1 MRSVGYTMKR
11 QLMNAVAGALTLSIA
26 LGAGGAAGAAART
39 LPPVRPAAAGYRLA
53 DDKQAASDRM
63 RAKGKARVGG
73 NVRVAGQTG
82 TLAGATFTAAGAG
95 RAAVQTLDAARVTL
109 TGCVIRKQGT
119 GAAVL
124 AGSPSTVALNGC
136 AITTDG
142 GGHGIVADGPGSDVR
157 VANSTIRT
165 AAGSHAAL
173 ADGGRITLEN
183 VNVAGGGLRGGRLTV
198 YGGTIAANGS
208 PVLQSDGLIT
218 VHGATG
224 TTAGNTTAGSTKA
237 GSTTAAAL
245 IDGPHAIDAIDTDL
259 TGPAGVLFTGTA
271 GTAGTAY
278 TASQRTAGTA
288 SYRMSGGSLTAT
300 AGAAFEVRGATV
312 RVSVKGGAAVTTGD
326 GALARVSDGG
336 ALTLTASGQ
345 GLRGDVI
352 TAGDSSAALTLRH
365 GSTLTGTIIN
375 GALELDA
382 DSTWYVTGD
391 SVLTRL
397 TGATS
402 GIVSNGHAVRL
413 ADGTVLIPQNG
424 NHLSL

>member
-1 MRSVGYTMKR
+1 LRYRSGAVRSFCYTMKR

-39 LPPVRPAAAGYRLA
+39 LPAVRPAAAGYRLA
-53 DDKQAASDRM
+53 DDKQAASERM
-63 RAKGKARVGG
+63 RAKSNGRTGG

-82 TLAGATFTAAGAG
+82 TVAGATFTAAGAG
-95 RAAVQTLDAARVTL
+95 QAAVHTLDAARVTL

-119 GAAVL
+119 GAAVR
-124 AGSPSTVALNGC
+124 AGSPSMVALNGC

-142 GGHGIVADGPGSDVR
+142 GADGIVADGPGSDVR

-165 AAGSHAAL
+165 AAGTHAAL
-173 ADGGRITLEN
+173 AAGSGRITLEN
-183 VNVAGGGLRGGRLTV
+183 VNVAGGGLRGGRLAV
-198 YGGTIAANGS
+198 YGGTIAADGS

-224 TTAGNTTAGSTKA
+224 TAGASTA
-237 GSTTAAAL
+237 AAAL

-259 TGPAGVLFTGTA
+259 TGPAGVLFTASGETA
-271 GTAGTAY
+271 GTVA
-278 TASQRTAGTA
+278 QRTAGTA

-300 AGAAFEVRGATV
+300 AGAAFEARGAAA
-312 RVSVKGGAAVTTGD
+312 RVSVKGGAAITASD
-326 GALARVSDGG
+326 GVLARVGG
-336 ALTLTASGQ
+336 GGTLTLSASGQ

-352 TAGDSSAALTLRH
+352 AAGGSSAALALRH
-365 GSTLTGTIIN
+365 GSTLTGTIVN
-375 GALELDA
+375 GALKLDA
-382 DSTWYVTGD
+382 GSTWYVTGD

-413 ADGTVLIPQNG
+413 ADGTVLIPQHV

>member
-1 MRSVGYTMKR
+1 MKR

-26 LGAGGAAGAAART
+26 LGAGGAASAAART
-39 LPPVRPAAAGYRLA
+39 LPATRPAAAGYRLA

-63 RAKGKARVGG
+63 RAKGKVRAGG
-73 NVRVAGQTG
+73 SVRVAGQTG
-82 TLAGATFTAAGAG
+82 ILAGATFTAAGAG
-95 RAAVQTLDAARVTL
+95 RPSVHTLDAARVTL
-109 TGCVIRKQGT
+109 TGCVIRKQGR

-124 AGSPSTVALNGC
+124 AGSPSLVALNGC

-142 GGHGIVADGPGSDVR
+142 GGHGIVADGPGSDAR

-165 AAGSHAAL
+165 APGAHAAL
-173 ADGGRITLEN
+173 AAGGGRITLEN

-198 YGGTIAANGS
+198 YGGTIAADGS

-224 TTAGNTTAGSTKA
+224 STAASTGAGSTAA
-237 GSTTAAAL
+237 GGQPAAL

-259 TGPAGVLFTGTA
+259 TGPAGVLFTATASHATPGAATHDTA
-271 GTAGTAY
+271 GI
-278 TASQRTAGTA
+278 A

-300 AGAAFEVRGATV
+300 AGAVFEVRGTTARV
-312 RVSVKGGAAVTTGD
+312 RVKGGAAITA
-326 GALARVSDGG
+326 GAGVLARVSDGG

-352 TAGDSSAALTLRH
+352 TTSGGSAALALRH
-365 GSTLTGTIIN
+365 GSTLTGAIVN

-382 DSTWYVTGD
+382 GSTWYVTGD

-397 TGATS
+397 TGATR
-402 GIVSNGHAVRL
+402 GIVSNGHAVGL